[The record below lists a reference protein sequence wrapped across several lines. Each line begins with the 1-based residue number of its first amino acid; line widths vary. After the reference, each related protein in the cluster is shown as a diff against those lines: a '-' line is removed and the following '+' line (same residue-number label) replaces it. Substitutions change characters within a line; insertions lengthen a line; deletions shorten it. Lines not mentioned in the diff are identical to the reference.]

1 MDSFE
6 ELGIAPELVEAL
18 AAEGIERPTPLQ
30 ESATPL
36 LRQGNNLVLAAGP
49 GAGLLVAWAVPIL
62 ERVTAAEAGAR
73 VLVMAADRESALR
86 LAESIGRL
94 ARDTGHTS
102 AALGT
107 SWAFPDR
114 AHILVAT
121 PADLIQAVRGGTVSL
136 EQVEAWII
144 DQAQNLERLG
154 GLDPL
159 EEILQF
165 LPSGAQRVVSALPLT
180 PGVADFAERH
190 LKRTLT
196 VPRPHDAAAT
206 PRRGSV
212 RYRVVREPSEDALA
226 PVVAELFESGARH
239 VLVFCR
245 SEDRAADIGDRLT
258 LRGFPAGAPGELDAP
273 VWLGVDALEARAAME
288 GAEGVVVLS
297 ADVPPDED
305 TLDRRHGI
313 SPDGVVLTLGRE
325 VEHLKD
331 VARRT
336 GYGLVPF
343 PGQTRRSTS
352 VLAELQETLEEAL
365 ESEDIGAYLVALEP
379 VLEKHDPAEVAAAA
393 VALLRRK
400 APPAKA
406 PPVREDVAASPSSTP
421 SWAKLFVSVG
431 SRDGLVPGDLL
442 GAVTGEAG
450 VPGETVGKI
459 DIRESHTLLEV
470 HAAVAQKVIKALN
483 GITIRGR
490 AVRADFDRPRRGAPA
505 AGRRGPPRKGRDD

>member
-18 AAEGIERPTPLQ
+18 AAEGIEKPTPLQ

-49 GAGLLVAWAVPIL
+49 GAGLLVAWAVPTL
-62 ERVTAAEAGAR
+62 ERVPAQEAGTR
-73 VLVMAADRESALR
+73 ILVTTADRESALR
-86 LAESIGRL
+86 LAESAGRI
-94 ARDTGHTS
+94 ARDTGHTT

-107 SWAFPDR
+107 SWAFPER
-114 AHILVAT
+114 AHVLVAT
-121 PADLIQAVRGGTVSL
+121 PADLIDAVRAGSVSL
-136 EQVEAWII
+136 DQVETWVV
-144 DQAQNLERLG
+144 DQAQNVEHLG
-154 GLDPL
+154 GLESL
-159 EEILQF
+159 EEV
-165 LPSGAQRVVSALPLT
+165 LPFIPAGAQRILSALPVT
-180 PGVADFAERH
+180 PGVADFVERH
-190 LKRTLT
+190 VKRAMR
-196 VPRPHDAAAT
+196 VPRAHDPASS
-206 PRRGSV
+206 PGRGSV
-212 RYRVVREPSEDALA
+212 RYRVVREPAEDELA
-226 PVVAELFESGARH
+226 PVVAELFEDGARH

-258 LRGFPAGAPGELDAP
+258 LRGFVAGAPGEAEAP
-273 VWLGVDALEARAAME
+273 VWLGVDALEARAALE
-288 GAEGVVVLS
+288 GAEGVVVVS

-313 SPDGVVLTLGRE
+313 SPDGVILPLGRE

-343 PGQTRRSTS
+343 PGRARKASS
-352 VLAELQETLEEAL
+352 ILVDLQETLEEAL
-365 ESEDIGAYLVALEP
+365 ENEDIGAYLLALDP
-379 VLEKHDPAEVAAAA
+379 ILEKHDAAEVAAAA

-400 APPAKA
+400 TPRATSSAPRAAA
-406 PPVREDVAASPSSTP
+406 PGAPSSAP

-459 DIRESHTLLEV
+459 EIRESHTLLEV
-470 HAAVAQKVIKALN
+470 HDGVAQKVIKALN

-490 AVRADFDRPRRGAPA
+490 AVRVDFDRPRRGSPPP
-505 AGRRGPPRKGRDD
+505 GRRPARKGRDG

>member
-18 AAEGIERPTPLQ
+18 AAEGIEKPTPLQ
-30 ESATPL
+30 ESSIPL
-36 LRQGNNLVLAAGP
+36 LSKGNNLVLMAGP

-62 ERVTAAEAGAR
+62 ERVPADEAGTR
-73 VLVMAADRESALR
+73 ILVTAADREGALR

-94 ARDTGHTS
+94 ARDTGHTT

-107 SWAFPDR
+107 SWAFPER
-114 AHILVAT
+114 AHVLVAT
-121 PADLIQAVRGGTVSL
+121 PPDLIDAVRGGTVSL
-136 EQVEAWII
+136 DQVEAWIV

-159 EEILQF
+159 EEVFQF
-165 LPSGAQRVVSALPLT
+165 LPAAAQRVLSALPLT
-180 PGVADFAERH
+180 PGVADFVERH
-190 LKRTLT
+190 LKRTMT
-196 VPRPHDAAAT
+196 VPRAHDPAST
-206 PRRGSV
+206 SGRGTV
-212 RYRVVREPSEDALA
+212 RYRVVREPSEDELA
-226 PVVAELFESGARH
+226 PVVAQLFEDGARH

-258 LRGFPAGAPGELDAP
+258 LRGFVAGAPGEADAP
-273 VWLGVDALEARAAME
+273 VWLGVDALEARTALE
-288 GAEGVVVLS
+288 GAEGVVVVS
-297 ADVPPDED
+297 ADVPADED
-305 TLDRRHGI
+305 TFDRRHGI
-313 SPDGVVLTLGRE
+313 SLEGVILALGRE

-343 PGQTRRSTS
+343 PGHARRAAS

-365 ESEDIGAYLVALEP
+365 ETEDIGAYLVALDP
-379 VLEKHDPAEVAAAA
+379 ILGKHDPAEVAAAA

-400 APPAKA
+400 TPRTETPRPRAEATKA
-406 PPVREDVAASPSSTP
+406 PSAAP

-450 VPGETVGKI
+450 IPGETVGKI

-470 HAAVAQKVIKALN
+470 HDGVAQKVIKALN

-490 AVRADFDRPRRGAPA
+490 AVRVDFDRPRRGSPSP
-505 AGRRGPPRKGRDD
+505 GRRGPARRGRDD